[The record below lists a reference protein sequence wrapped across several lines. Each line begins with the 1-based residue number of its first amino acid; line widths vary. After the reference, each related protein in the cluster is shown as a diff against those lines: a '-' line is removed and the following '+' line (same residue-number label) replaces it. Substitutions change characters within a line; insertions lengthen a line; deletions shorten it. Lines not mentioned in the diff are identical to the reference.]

1 MAMKLLENDP
11 DCYRKMSEPFTN
23 EQELADAFK
32 AFYEGVSEL
41 RKKHRMADVYVIVAF
56 NCLDGDDESQR
67 FGSFQ
72 FGNQLMAEGLTAWAY
87 GREQAERDAMI
98 GRAVVQGRKKGKAE

>member
-1 MAMKLLENDP
+1 
-11 DCYRKMSEPFTN
+11 
-23 EQELADAFK
+23 
-32 AFYEGVSEL
+32 
-41 RKKHRMADVYVIVAF
+41 
-56 NCLDGDDESQR
+56 LDGDDESQR